1 MILNIL
7 DTLQEW
13 IEPFREFVFRHHD
26 NPFFWVAVILI
37 ALALFFLGYS
47 ALHKDNQI

>member
-7 DTLQEW
+7 DKLQEW
-13 IEPFREFVFRHHD
+13 IEPFREFAFQHHN
-26 NPFFWVAVILI
+26 NPFFWIIIMGI
-37 ALALFFLGYS
+37 AIAAFFIGYA